1 MRIIK
6 SIVIVV
12 LFVFGSQLLEG
23 AGRAEIKDKT
33 LVVWT
38 APANLTQRGGSAL
51 TIDDMK
57 SHFDG
62 IVFGEIA
69 KAKWMAGSDHFRRT
83 EAEQKEYAKETAGKN
98 TFVQIAIVYKAND
111 VTI

>member
-51 TIDDMK
+51 TIDDMEGN
-57 SHFDG
+57 FDG
-62 IVFGEIA
+62 IVFGELA
-69 KAKWMAGSDHFRRT
+69 AGKWMAGSDHYRRS
-83 EAEQKEYAKETAGKN
+83 EKEQKY
-98 TFVQIAIVYKAND
+98 YR
-111 VTI
+111 